1 MKKIFRAISLVQ
13 KGLEPSWINITANIK
28 LPMPKLD
35 DDYSDSEDE
44 EPQKVEKQPIK
55 AAVQPKSQPAPKI

>member
-1 MKKIFRAISLVQ
+1 MKKVFRAISLVQ

-44 EPQKVEKQPIK
+44 EPQKVEK
-55 AAVQPKSQPAPKI
+55 